1 MKDSLK
7 RSGAELCR
15 GVIWCRQGR
24 PKIWCS
30 ALICCRE
37 EQSRTEQ
44 RGDLVQCFDLVQS
57 RTKGDLEKVEQRSG
71 AEQRGD
77 LVQAAMSPFCP
88 RLNYS
93 LSRPTAC
100 ATFQIIN
107 KNYRATHFTQE
118 QDG

>member
-1 MKDSLK
+1 M
-7 RSGAELCR
+7 
-15 GVIWCRQGR
+15 
-24 PKIWCS
+24 
-30 ALICCRE
+30 
-37 EQSRTEQ
+37 
-44 RGDLVQCFDLVQS
+44 QCIDLVQS

-71 AEQRGD
+71 AEQRGLVQSRAEQRGD

-93 LSRPTAC
+93 FSRPTAC

-107 KNYRATHFTQE
+107 KNYRATHFTRE